1 MKRGQAAMEYLAVI
15 GFALLMIVPI
25 IFIFFSQSE
34 DITQQLTMNQ
44 IREIGRKVVNTA
56 EKIYYLGEPSQTTL
70 KIYMPNNVEEVNIN
84 GRTIVFKIRLNNAP
98 SDLVFPSTVNLTGN
112 ISVQSGIRFIKV
124 KTVAGKVNISDA

>member
-70 KIYMPNNVEEVNIN
+70 KIYMPNNVEQVNIS
-84 GRTIVFKIRLNNAP
+84 GRTIVFKVRLNNAP
-98 SDLVFPSTVNLTGN
+98 SDLVFPSTVNVTGN

-124 KTVAGKVNISDA
+124 KTIAGKVNISDA